1 MKPVRCAICGTAYVA
16 DGTTVLLQSARFPTV
31 FTHGGPCWASI
42 SSTFAK
48 EGFEWNILCEELMS
62 NDIAIGKGISIPIS
76 NLRESL
82 AKKRAMSAAVRKAN
96 AI

>member
-1 MKPVRCAICGTAYVA
+1 
-16 DGTTVLLQSARFPTV
+16 
-31 FTHGGPCWASI
+31 
-42 SSTFAK
+42 
-48 EGFEWNILCEELMS
+48 MS
-62 NDIAIGKGISIPIS
+62 NDIAIAKGISIPIS